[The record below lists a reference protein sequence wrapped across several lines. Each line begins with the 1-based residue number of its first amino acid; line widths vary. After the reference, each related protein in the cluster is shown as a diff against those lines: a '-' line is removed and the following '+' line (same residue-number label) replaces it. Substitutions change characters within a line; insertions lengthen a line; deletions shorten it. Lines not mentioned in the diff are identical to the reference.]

1 MTTAGP
7 ARDDVAVDV
16 RRRPQRA
23 ALVGQ
28 AMVFVLLVI
37 AAAANAALQPTF
49 FTAYNLSS
57 MFATFAPSV
66 AAAVAQ
72 TIVVLTGAI
81 DLSLGALITLASV
94 VAVVLVDGDPSK
106 IPLAVAA
113 ALAVGLLGGLFNGLL
128 VALVRLQPIVAT
140 FATTFVFGG
149 LALTVL
155 PQPGGSVPVEVTTAY
170 RAATLGVPNALWLIL
185 LVALLWVALR
195 RSRLGIHLYA
205 VGGNTTAAFATG
217 VRVTRVQVAAY
228 LVAGLFAGV
237 AALAILAN
245 TGSGDPYVGSVGGA
259 AIIGGE
265 LTLSSIAALVIGGT
279 ALSGGRGGALG
290 SIAGAIVL
298 GLVANIV
305 FFLGVS
311 SGMRELIDGLIV
323 IGALA
328 FTGAPWLRRGRQ

>member
-1 MTTAGP
+1 MSAARPAGEG
-7 ARDDVAVDV
+7 VAVDV

-28 AMVFVLLVI
+28 AMVFVLLV
-37 AAAANAALQPTF
+37 AAVAVNAVLQPTF

-57 MFATFAPSV
+57 TFATFAPAV

-72 TIVVLTGAI
+72 TIVVLSGAI

-94 VAVVLVDGDPSK
+94 VAVVIVDGDPSK
-106 IPLAVAA
+106 IPLALAA
-113 ALAVGLLGGLFNGLL
+113 AVAIGLLGGLLNGLL
-128 VALVRLQPIVAT
+128 VAVLRLQPIVAT
-140 FATTFVFGG
+140 FASTFVFGG

-155 PQPGGSVPVEVTTAY
+155 PQPGGSVPIEVTSAY
-170 RAATLGVPNALWLIL
+170 RATTLGIPNAALLIL
-185 LVALLWVALR
+185 GIALLWVALR

-205 VGGNTTAAFATG
+205 VGGNTTAAYATG
-217 VRVTRVQVAAY
+217 VAVTRVRILAYVA
-228 LVAGLFAGV
+228 AGLFGAV

-245 TGSGDPYVGSVGGA
+245 TGSGDPYVGSGGGA
-259 AIIGGE
+259 SIIGGE

-279 ALSGGRGGALG
+279 ALSGGKGGALG

-311 SGMRELIDGLIV
+311 TGMRELIDGLIV